1 MQLPINGFKTRQ
13 RVFCPKQ
20 GHKIEVVALNRV
32 CILGFFCPEQ
42 GQGLKPSA
50 AHLFPNI
57 GGVPP
62 PQRKQPYFPIICVC
76 QYISHYSTVCNVH
89 VFTPCSKKYVMI
101 LKISLFWKHAV
112 TLETT
117 HFMLMTKVNCLKSLV
132 NNTLDHFFFHTTNKK
147 ETIKSNKLNFQA
159 PARIQEKDLIP
170 WTLLECSLILTHVF
184 FEKSVPGK

>member
-42 GQGLKPSA
+42 GQGFKPSI
-50 AHLFPNI
+50 AHLFPKI
-57 GGVPP
+57 GGVTPP
-62 PQRKQPYFPIICVC
+62 LRKGNYFRYICVC

-89 VFTPCSKKYVMI
+89 IFTPCSKKNVMI

-132 NNTLDHFFFHTTNKK
+132 NNTLDHFFFQKKKKK

-170 WTLLECSLILTHVF
+170 WTLLEYSLILTHVF
-184 FEKSVPGK
+184 YEKSVPGK